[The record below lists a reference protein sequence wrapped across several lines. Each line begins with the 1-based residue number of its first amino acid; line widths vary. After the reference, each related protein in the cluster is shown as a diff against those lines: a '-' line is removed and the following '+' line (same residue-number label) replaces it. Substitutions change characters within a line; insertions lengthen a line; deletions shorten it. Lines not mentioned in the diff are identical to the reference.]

1 MASTLGTLTLD
12 LIARIG
18 GFTGPMDKA
27 EASARKSG
35 KAIAES
41 ADVAALAWEA
51 LGEVVAGAVAGLSV
65 GAIFTTFIA
74 ETQAAEKEQAQL
86 AAVLRSTGEAAGFNR
101 DQLNEMADAMEKATT
116 FSGGDINQAQTAL
129 LAFTGVVG
137 NQFTRALQA
146 AADMAAR
153 TGMTVQQAA
162 ETIGRALDVPSQ
174 GLTSLSKQGFRFTEE
189 QKKLAESFE
198 STGDV
203 ASAQGIILNS
213 LEESYSG
220 AAAAARDTFG
230 GAIDGLR
237 NTVSGLLTGEGSLD
251 AAKSAIEALNDVLS
265 SPEAKTAINLTAQA
279 ASALAVILATRL
291 AASVVGTTLAFAAGQ
306 VEAIR
311 YQLALARM
319 AGIAP
324 GAAAGI
330 VSVGVAARGASA
342 AMALLGGPTGVV
354 LLAASALAYFAL
366 SGDDADETASTLT
379 NKVDLLT
386 QSFDG
391 FTKNQAAAALQEINK
406 DLLDAQLRAIDAES
420 AVNQYQRLLR
430 EHPTDARQREWN
442 ESLIAAQG
450 ELDTARQKV
459 EAFGEQI
466 NILNGIL
473 AAGPVIEQSKAYRDL
488 AKTLDEQILLSGKK
502 TNADKISAR
511 IGAGLI
517 TGLKDGEADLLIA
530 KAKTLDASEAAADA
544 DKKRGEEAKRA
555 ATAAANAES
564 ATRKRGADAITDYQR
579 QIALINTSADAR
591 QRATEVAKLQF
602 EIESGKL
609 VGINAHQQERLKGL
623 ADELDRLQKLKQ
635 ANEDAAKAR
644 SFGAALDE
652 GNQTARMGFEIELA
666 GSGSGD
672 KLKERLKADL
682 AIQQEFNKQLADLQ
696 RQYNGGDISEELYKQ
711 ETELLRQA
719 LEERME
725 IQQDYYARQDEAQNN
740 WLDGVSSAWEN
751 YRDAAVDYQQQAAD
765 FTASTLD
772 TMTSAVGDG
781 IASMVLESESL
792 GDAFVN
798 VASTMTKSIINALAQ
813 MAAQWLVYQAVQL
826 VAGKATQAS
835 AATTLIANAQATSFQ
850 AQLAAFA
857 STAAIPIVGPF
868 LAPGAAATAAGITAP
883 MVAGVASAALA
894 GMAHDG
900 IDSVPEDGTW
910 LLQKGERVTTASTSA
925 KLDKTLEDVRSK
937 QAGGG
942 TVVNL
947 IGDRNKAGSVETR
960 TLPDGREQVDVFV
973 ADIWGGGERSRAIE
987 EAYGLTRRGS

>member
-35 KAIAES
+35 KEIAES

-51 LGEVVAGAVAGLSV
+51 LGEVVGGAIAGLSV
-65 GAIFTTFIA
+65 GAIFTAFIA

-86 AAVLRSTGEAAGFNR
+86 AAVLRSTGAAAGFNR
-101 DQLNEMADAMEKATT
+101 DQLNDMADAMEKATT

-162 ETIGRALDVPSQ
+162 ETIGRALDVPSK

-189 QKKLAESFE
+189 QKKLAEAFE

-203 ASAQGIILNS
+203 ASAQGIILDS

-230 GAIDGLR
+230 GAVEGLR

-251 AAKSAIEALNDVLS
+251 TAKKAVEALNSALS
-265 SPEAKTAINLTAQA
+265 SSEAKTAITLTAQA

-291 AASVVGTTLAFAAGQ
+291 AASVVGTSLAFAAGQ
-306 VEAIR
+306 VEAVR

-319 AGIAP
+319 AGVAP
-324 GAAAGI
+324 AAAAGI

-379 NKVDLLT
+379 TKVDSLG

-406 DLLDAQLRAIDAES
+406 ELLDAQLRAIDAES
-420 AVNQYQRLLR
+420 AVNMYQRLLR
-430 EHPTDARQREWN
+430 DHPNDARQREWN
-442 ESLIAAQG
+442 EALIAAQG

-459 EAFGEQI
+459 EAYGDQI
-466 NILNGIL
+466 NVLNGIL
-473 AAGPVIEQSKAYRDL
+473 SAGPVVEQSKAYRDL
-488 AKTLDEQILLSGKK
+488 AKNLDEQILLSGKK
-502 TNADKISAR
+502 TNADKLSAR

-517 TGLKDGEADLLIA
+517 TGLKDGEAELLIA
-530 KAKTLDASEAAADA
+530 KAKNLDASEAAADA
-544 DKKRGEEAKRA
+544 EKKRREEAKRA
-555 ATAAANAES
+555 ETAASNAEA

-591 QRATEVAKLQF
+591 QKATEVAKLQF

-609 VGINAHQQERLKGL
+609 VGINAQQQERLRGL
-623 ADELDRLQKLKQ
+623 AAELDRLQKLKQ

-644 SFGAALDE
+644 AFGATLDE

-666 GSGSGD
+666 GAGSGD

-682 AIQQEFNKQLADLQ
+682 AIQQDYNKQLADLQ
-696 RQYNGGDISEELYKQ
+696 KQYNGGDISEELYNQ
-711 ETELLRQA
+711 ETELLREA
-719 LEERME
+719 LATRME
-725 IQQDYYARQDEAQNN
+725 IQQDYYAQQDEAQSN

-751 YRDAAVDYQQQAAD
+751 YRDTAIDYQQQAAD
-765 FTASTLD
+765 FTTSTLD
-772 TMTSAVGDG
+772 ALTSSVGDG
-781 IASMVLESESL
+781 IASMILESESL

-798 VASTMTKSIINALAQ
+798 VASTMAKSIINALAQ

-826 VAGKATQAS
+826 VAGRATQAS

-857 STAAIPIVGPF
+857 STAAIPIVGPL
-868 LAPGAAATAAGITAP
+868 LAPAAAATAAGITAP
-883 MVAGVASAALA
+883 MVAGVAASALA

-900 IDSVPEDGTW
+900 IDSIPQDGTW
-910 LLQKGERVTTASTSA
+910 FLQKGERVTTAETSA
-925 KLDKTLEDVRSK
+925 KLDRTLDDVRSK
-937 QAGGG
+937 QSGGG
-942 TVVNL
+942 TVVNI
-947 IGDRNKAGSVETR
+947 IGDRSKAGTVEKR
-960 TLPDGREQVDVFV
+960 TNANGQEETSVFV
-973 ADIWGGGERSRAIE
+973 ADIWGGGERAQALE
-987 EAYGLTRRGS
+987 AAYGLKRSAS